1 MDALFMEL
9 LSIARPAPDTR
20 AAELRRSR
28 GFALGAYAACLAR
41 IEKLYLDVL
50 RLTQTT
56 AGEGAET
63 EEESGAGEETEEE
76 PGDASEGA
84 SAAESA
90 ARACRAAGA
99 AGAAGVERCEGTAAE
114 RPGGGDGGAR
124 EGEASS
130 GAMVAPLPPP
140 LSAHLYMCLLSCRFD
155 VEDPA
160 APAWCAPSTCR
171 LLRET
176 LQPALGLSDA
186 EHHACMVLR
195 LTLTP

>member
-1 MDALFMEL
+1 VDALFMEL

-50 RLTQTT
+50 RLTQAT
-56 AGEGAET
+56 AGEGAAAEV
-63 EEESGAGEETEEE
+63 ES
-76 PGDASEGA
+76 GDASEGA
-84 SAAESA
+84 RAEEMA

-99 AGAAGVERCEGTAAE
+99 AGAAGVERCEGAAAE
-114 RPGGGDGGAR
+114 CSGDGDAGAR

-130 GAMVAPLPPP
+130 GAVMPPLPPP

-155 VEDPA
+155 AEEPA
-160 APAWCAPSTCR
+160 SPAWCAPSTCR

-186 EHHACMVLR
+186 EHHACMVR
-195 LTLTP
+195 SRTLTH